1 MDMSTPDP
9 DQLIG
14 SFLRSL
20 LPTQNDQA
28 YTLLAR
34 LDYPIPDLRTFRERL
49 KRFEGNAE
57 TVETLA
63 SLFEPEDF
71 GMDTAQSAFE
81 KFSKRGSHLNLP
93 GVPLPR
99 ESLKLLADI
108 VTAGGLNIEGTNV
121 VFRMNNGSV
130 EVECG
135 CSPKPGG
142 TGGSC
147 EMVIQGNVLVCTD
160 KSCDGDCTLTARIP
174 SFNLLARALKA

>member
-1 MDMSTPDP
+1 MSSPDP

-14 SFLRSL
+14 SFLHSL
-20 LPTQNDQA
+20 LPPQTDQA

-34 LDYPIPDLRTFRERL
+34 LDYPIPDMREFRERL
-49 KRFEGNAE
+49 KKSEGDVE
-57 TVETLA
+57 TVALLA

-71 GMDTAQSAFE
+71 GMDTVQSAFE
-81 KFSKRGSHLNLP
+81 KFNKRGSHLSLP

-99 ESLKLLADI
+99 ASLQLLADI
-108 VTAGGLNIEGTNV
+108 VMAGGLNIEGANV
-121 VFRMNNGSV
+121 VFRMNNGSI

-147 EMVIQGNVLVCTD
+147 EMVIQGNILVCTH
-160 KSCDGDCTLTARIP
+160 KTCDGDCNLTARIP
-174 SFNLLARALKA
+174 SFSLLAQA